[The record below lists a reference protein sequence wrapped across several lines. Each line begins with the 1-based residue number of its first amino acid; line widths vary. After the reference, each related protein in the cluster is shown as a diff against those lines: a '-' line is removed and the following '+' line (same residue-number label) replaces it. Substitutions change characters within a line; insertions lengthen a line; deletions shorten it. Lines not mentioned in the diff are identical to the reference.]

1 MSIRKYRLIMVFG
14 LLVVVTSLVGCG
26 RSETETPERKINLGK
41 AEAKNPDPKKLIK
54 TQTWGEVPANQLA
67 VLLKDG
73 KNRKDAEAL
82 AKDLGASIAGEIP
95 TILPRGRRLM
105 VTPIP

>member
-1 MSIRKYRLIMVFG
+1 MVAGDLKPKRRNAKSTSARRKQ
-14 LLVVVTSLVGCG
+14 
-26 RSETETPERKINLGK
+26 
-41 AEAKNPDPKKLIK
+41 KNPDPKKLIK